1 MSSTF
6 SARIDYGLTGE
17 HPVCELSG
25 IAANLVGHD
34 AVLSLRLRVDVKRS
48 SGVDANKQV
57 FEQAVKVTAT
67 QLRVPIAS
75 TLIQGYRYKGHKIDI
90 EMVAKLRVDDGVIF
104 DTTLE
109 APVDAPLLTPQ
120 GDAAQA
126 AKWVEPPDQYSLAAN
141 LRALSPKD
149 RFIAKVLLGIAG
161 VLGGGNAAI
170 GMHDQVVPESSA
182 IWYDQHGSDGS
193 ESPAMKSLAGSG
205 VLGAGLWLVLRAR
218 LRRYMRISLTAAVST
233 PRRGERIAARMLVE
247 GEARVPLER
256 STLRV
261 VAANRENGQYTERS
275 GKETK
280 TRKFQEPVQAVVLF
294 EQFLPLIPAGA
305 PLSDHLDGDVDFDPI
320 FTDLMPP
327 LMAGENHGIDLVW
340 EVQLLHPDFVD
351 QELQGPNAWIT
362 TDWPQPSE
370 SQT

>member
-126 AKWVEPPDQYSLAAN
+126 AHRANSSLMP
-141 LRALSPKD
+141 RS
-149 RFIAKVLLGIAG
+149 
-161 VLGGGNAAI
+161 
-170 GMHDQVVPESSA
+170 
-182 IWYDQHGSDGS
+182 GSNHLTS
-193 ESPAMKSLAGSG
+193 T
-205 VLGAGLWLVLRAR
+205 R
-218 LRRYMRISLTAAVST
+218 LRQTCAHCRPKIGSSPRCCSASLVCS
-233 PRRGERIAARMLVE
+233 
-247 GEARVPLER
+247 
-256 STLRV
+256 
-261 VAANRENGQYTERS
+261 VAAMPQLACM
-275 GKETK
+275 TK
-280 TRKFQEPVQAVVLF
+280 
-294 EQFLPLIPAGA
+294 
-305 PLSDHLDGDVDFDPI
+305 
-320 FTDLMPP
+320 
-327 LMAGENHGIDLVW
+327 
-340 EVQLLHPDFVD
+340 
-351 QELQGPNAWIT
+351 
-362 TDWPQPSE
+362 
-370 SQT
+370 